1 MLSRWIVARGRACG
15 SNSTRVTF
23 VSSHGCASTTTS
35 KRMSTVTTESSS
47 SSVDKFWN
55 NPEIQ
60 GLDRS
65 KKTIKGDGTYFGY
78 KLEPDT
84 VVLAQ
89 RPSPRSVPIRH
100 SAHVFPGPMCP
111 PSLLE
116 KASADILQAD
126 LGSLYSSTLYSDQ
139 EKEDEHVHILQQKI
153 EALLRGYSACLEGS
167 YLNLLLQPNLL
178 NQHLDL
184 NPLKQAAASSQF
196 VPQTNGAAVHKHVET
211 MRHILS
217 RLEQEAE
224 MYWNDKNSKITA
236 TEEDETSMENEFTTT
251 VAANGKDTAPGPTT
265 AMYDLV
271 LDANAIYALCI
282 PMDDHDAKIQ
292 AMNVARGLLQTV
304 LQRHEASGGPANI
317 NPSTIP
323 SPRTFN
329 SVIQTATSI
338 PYENTS
344 SRIPNPSVR
353 SDMVRDEAIDLAFTT
368 LDKMQRNDAVNRT
381 WTTYDWLL
389 KFVYKFLPTSRS
401 KGNVAY
407 ALFVHACDEGVV
419 NESVWTTLQSYAG
432 AGNGPDFERYLRE
445 NADKSWKQLP
455 HKWRKHA
462 LTPNYGSK
470 LRRSYNDGSL
480 YFG

>member
-1 MLSRWIVARGRACG
+1 
-15 SNSTRVTF
+15 
-23 VSSHGCASTTTS
+23 
-35 KRMSTVTTESSS
+35 
-47 SSVDKFWN
+47 
-55 NPEIQ
+55 
-60 GLDRS
+60 
-65 KKTIKGDGTYFGY
+65 
-78 KLEPDT
+78 
-84 VVLAQ
+84 
-89 RPSPRSVPIRH
+89 
-100 SAHVFPGPMCP
+100 
-111 PSLLE
+111 
-116 KASADILQAD
+116 
-126 LGSLYSSTLYSDQ
+126 
-139 EKEDEHVHILQQKI
+139 
-153 EALLRGYSACLEGS
+153 
-167 YLNLLLQPNLL
+167 LNLLLQPNLQ
-178 NQHLDL
+178 NQSLDL
-184 NPLKQAAASSQF
+184 DSLKQAAASSQF
-196 VPQTNGAAVHKHVET
+196 VPQTNFAAIHKHVET
-211 MRHILS
+211 MRQILS
-217 RLEQEAE
+217 RLEQEAD
-224 MYWNDKNSKITA
+224 MYWKDKNSKMTVAA
-236 TEEDETSMENEFTTT
+236 TEDETSMDNEFTTT
-251 VAANGKDTAPGPTT
+251 VAINGIDTAPGPTT

-271 LDANAIYALCI
+271 LDANAIYASCI
-282 PMDDHDAKIQ
+282 PMEDHDAKIQ
-292 AMNVARGLLQTV
+292 AMNVSRGLLQTV

-329 SVIQTATSI
+329 SVIQTAASI
-338 PYENTS
+338 PYDNTS
-344 SRIPNPSVR
+344 RINNTNVR

-389 KFVYKFLPTSRS
+389 KFIYKFLPTSRS